1 MKDTIPGAIS
11 GMTDSPAQR
20 ADAYDRPSAR
30 FDGEGHIDV
39 RASAAGS
46 CRRALWYAA
55 TGHEPAPPGDE
66 ALTVMETGRALE
78 PVVLRAMER
87 AGWEVASADASQ
99 PEAVTVPLTPAVT
112 VTGHPDATG
121 TPPLFEEET
130 VIEVKTRGPAAFKRW
145 QTLGAERS
153 HPDTVAQAALYTYGR
168 FGEARDAVIAVLDTG
183 DRAWD
188 FETVP
193 AERVEEAIERTRA
206 WLAPL
211 GDHYATH
218 GADPEALPKRDFE
231 AGSWR
236 CSSCPFLA
244 ICQPQAGEDTEAKDE
259 EAPEVSD
266 GEAREAVTA
275 YVAAREA
282 LREPEQAKRQALD
295 TLKAWMRHKGS
306 AKTELKGH
314 TVSLV
319 RSTRYT
325 VDHKKLNAL
334 LDAETRKEIVTEQ
347 TSESVR
353 IT

>member
-1 MKDTIPGAIS
+1 MKETIPGAIS
-11 GMTDSPAQR
+11 GTTDPPGKR

-30 FDGEGHIDV
+30 FDGKGHIDV

-78 PVVLRAMER
+78 PVVLRAMQR
-87 AGWEVASADASQ
+87 AGWEVAPADAARPTPVTVRLTPQ
-99 PEAVTVPLTPAVT
+99 VAVT
-112 VTGHPDATG
+112 GNPDATG
-121 TPPLFEEET
+121 TPPLFGEEA
-130 VIEVKTRGPAAFKRW
+130 VIEVKTRGPSAFKRW

-153 HPDTVAQAALYTYGR
+153 HPDTVAQAALYTYGL
-168 FGEARDAVIAVLDTG
+168 FGEERDAVIAVLDTG

-193 AERVEEAIERTRA
+193 AERVEDALERTRA

-211 GDHYATH
+211 GDHYANH
-218 GADPEALPKRDFE
+218 GPNPDVLPERDFE

-244 ICQPQAGEDTEAKDE
+244 TCQPQAEEETEED
-259 EAPEVSD
+259 EAPEVTD
-266 GEAREAVTA
+266 EQARSSVTA

-295 TLKAWMRHKGS
+295 TLKAWMRRRDS
-306 AKTELKGH
+306 AKAELRGH

-319 RSTRYT
+319 RSTRYA
-325 VDHKKLNAL
+325 VDHKRLNAL

-347 TSESVR
+347 ISQSVR

>member
-1 MKDTIPGAIS
+1 MKESPDMPG
-11 GMTDSPAQR
+11 QR
-20 ADAYDRPSAR
+20 AEAHDRPIAR
-30 FDGEGHIDV
+30 FDGQGHIDV
-39 RASAAGS
+39 RASAAGN

-78 PVVLRAMER
+78 PVVLRAMQR
-87 AGWEVASADASQ
+87 GGWEVAPADSDH
-99 PEAVTVPLTPAVT
+99 PTPVTVQLTPEVT

-121 TPPLFEEET
+121 TPPLFGEEA
-130 VIEVKTRGPAAFKRW
+130 VIEVKTRGPSAFKRW

-168 FGEARDAVIAVLDTG
+168 FGEARDAVIAVLGTG

-188 FETVP
+188 HEVIP
-193 AERVEEAIERTRA
+193 AERVEDALERTRQ

-211 GDHYATH
+211 GVHYTTH
-218 GADPEALPKRDFE
+218 GADPEALPERDFE

-244 ICQPQAGEDTEAKDE
+244 TCQPQEEEEEMAEN

-266 GEAREAVTA
+266 EEARKAVTA

-295 TLKAWMRHKGS
+295 TLKAWMRRKDS
-306 AKTELKGH
+306 AKAELKGH

-319 RSTRYT
+319 RSTRYA
-325 VDHKKLNAL
+325 VDHKRLNAL

-353 IT
+353 IA

>member
-1 MKDTIPGAIS
+1 MKETLHPPG
-11 GMTDSPAQR
+11 TR

-30 FDGEGHIDV
+30 FDGQGHIDV

-78 PVVLRAMER
+78 PVVLRAMQR
-87 AGWEVASADASQ
+87 AGWEVAPADAALPTS
-99 PEAVTVPLTPAVT
+99 VTVRLTPEVT

-121 TPPLFEEET
+121 TPPLFGEEA
-130 VIEVKTRGPAAFKRW
+130 VIEVKTRGPSAFKRW

-153 HPDTVAQAALYTYGR
+153 HPDTVAQAALYTYGL

-188 FETVP
+188 SETVP
-193 AERVEEAIERTRA
+193 AERVEDALERTRA

-211 GDHYATH
+211 GAHYAAH
-218 GADPEALPKRDFE
+218 GPDPEALPERDFE
-231 AGSWR
+231 AGHWR

-244 ICQPQAGEDTEAKDE
+244 ACQPQAGEETGAEED
-259 EAPEVSD
+259 EAPHVSD
-266 GEAREAVTA
+266 GEAAEAVTA
-275 YVAAREA
+275 YVAARET

-306 AKTELKGH
+306 AKAELKGH
-314 TVSLV
+314 TISLV
-319 RSTRYT
+319 RSTRYA
-325 VDHKKLNAL
+325 VDHKRLNAL
-334 LDAETRKEIVTEQ
+334 LDADTRREIVAEQ

>member
-1 MKDTIPGAIS
+1 MKESPDPPG
-11 GMTDSPAQR
+11 TR
-20 ADAYDRPSAR
+20 ADAYDRPGAR

-39 RASAAGS
+39 RASAAGN

-55 TGHEPAPPGDE
+55 TGHEPASPGDE
-66 ALTVMETGRALE
+66 ALTVMETGRVLE

-87 AGWEVASADASQ
+87 AGWEVSPADSNH
-99 PEAVTVPLTPAVT
+99 PVPVTVQLTPRVT

-121 TPPLFEEET
+121 TPPLFGEEA

-153 HPDTVAQAALYTYGR
+153 HPDAVAQAALYTYGL

-188 FETVP
+188 SETVP
-193 AERVEEAIERTRA
+193 AERVEEALERTRQ

-211 GDHYATH
+211 GDHYAAH
-218 GADPEALPKRDFE
+218 GADPDVLPERDFE

-244 ICQPQAGEDTEAKDE
+244 TCQPQAEEETGEAED

-266 GEAREAVTA
+266 EEARKAVTA
-275 YVAAREA
+275 YVAARET

-295 TLKAWMRHKGS
+295 TLKAWMRHTGS
-306 AKTELKGH
+306 AKAEIKGH

-319 RSTRYT
+319 RSKRYA
-325 VDHKKLNAL
+325 VDHKRLNAL
-334 LDAETRKEIVTEQ
+334 LDSETRKEVVTEQ

>member
-1 MKDTIPGAIS
+1 MKETIPGAIS
-11 GMTDSPAQR
+11 GTTDPPGKR
-20 ADAYDRPSAR
+20 ADTYDRPSAR
-30 FDGEGHIDV
+30 FDGQGHIDV
-39 RASAAGS
+39 RASAAGN
-46 CRRALWYAA
+46 CRRALWYTA
-55 TGHEPAPPGDE
+55 TGHEPAPPRDE
-66 ALTVMETGRALE
+66 ALTVMESGRALE

-87 AGWEVASADASQ
+87 AGWEVAPADSNHPA
-99 PEAVTVPLTPAVT
+99 AVTVPLTPEVT

-121 TPPLFEEET
+121 TPPLFGEEA

-153 HPDTVAQAALYTYGR
+153 HPDAVAQAALYTYGR
-168 FGEARDAVIAVLDTG
+168 FGEPRDAVIAVLDTG

-188 FETVP
+188 SETVP
-193 AERVEEAIERTRA
+193 AERVEEALERTRA

-218 GADPEALPKRDFE
+218 GPDPESLPERDFE

-244 ICQPQAGEDTEAKDE
+244 TCQPQADE
-259 EAPEVSD
+259 ESAEDPTPEVSD
-266 GEAREAVTA
+266 EEAREAVTA
-275 YVAAREA
+275 YVASREA

-295 TLKAWMRHKGS
+295 TLKAWMRGKGS
-306 AKTELKGH
+306 AKAELKGH

-319 RSTRYT
+319 RSTRYA
-325 VDHKKLNAL
+325 VDHKRLNAV
-334 LDAETRKEIVTEQ
+334 LDAETRKEIVAEQ

>member
-1 MKDTIPGAIS
+1 MKESPDPPG
-11 GMTDSPAQR
+11 TR
-20 ADAYDRPSAR
+20 AEAYDRPSAR

-39 RASAAGS
+39 RASAAGN

-78 PVVLRAMER
+78 PVVLRAMQR
-87 AGWEVASADASQ
+87 VGWEVAPADSNHPAS
-99 PEAVTVPLTPAVT
+99 VTVQLTPAVT

-121 TPPLFEEET
+121 TPPLFGEEA

-153 HPDTVAQAALYTYGR
+153 HPDAVAQAALYTYGR

-188 FETVP
+188 SETVP
-193 AERVEEAIERTRA
+193 AERVEEALERTRA

-211 GDHYATH
+211 GDHYAAH
-218 GADPEALPKRDFE
+218 GPDPEALPERDFE

-244 ICQPQAGEDTEAKDE
+244 ACQPQAEEERVADE
-259 EAPEVSD
+259 ETPEVSD
-266 GEAREAVTA
+266 GEAREAVAA

-282 LREPEQAKRQALD
+282 LREPEGAKRQALD
-295 TLKAWMRHKGS
+295 TLKAWMRRKGS
-306 AKTELKGH
+306 AKAEVKGH

-319 RSTRYT
+319 RSTRYA
-325 VDHKKLNAL
+325 VDHKRLNAL
-334 LDAETRKEIVTEQ
+334 LDPEARAEIVTEL

>member
-11 GMTDSPAQR
+11 GTTDPPAQR
-20 ADAYDRPSAR
+20 EDAYDRPSAR

-39 RASAAGS
+39 RASAAGN

-66 ALTVMETGRALE
+66 ALTVMETGCALE

-87 AGWEVASADASQ
+87 AGWEVTPADSDH
-99 PEAVTVPLTPAVT
+99 PEAVPVQLTPTVT

-121 TPPLFEEET
+121 TPPLFGGEA

-153 HPDTVAQAALYTYGR
+153 HPDAVAQAALYTYGR

-188 FETVP
+188 YETVP
-193 AERVEEAIERTRA
+193 AERVEDALERTRA

-211 GDHYATH
+211 GAHLAAH
-218 GADPEALPKRDFE
+218 GPDPAVLPERDFE

-244 ICQPQAGEDTEAKDE
+244 TCQPQAEEESAEDQ
-259 EAPEVSD
+259 APEVSD
-266 GEAREAVTA
+266 EEAREAVTA

-295 TLKAWMRHKGS
+295 TLKAWMRRKDS
-306 AKTELKGH
+306 AKAELKGH

-319 RSTRYT
+319 RSTRYG
-325 VDHKKLNAL
+325 VDHKRLNAL
-334 LDAETRKEIVTEQ
+334 LDAETRREIVTEQ
-347 TSESVR
+347 TSESIR

>member
-1 MKDTIPGAIS
+1 MKETTPGAIS
-11 GMTDSPAQR
+11 GTTDPPGTR
-20 ADAYDRPSAR
+20 ADVYDRPSAR
-30 FDGEGHIDV
+30 FDGQGHIDV

-87 AGWEVASADASQ
+87 AGWEVAPADPAQ
-99 PEAVTVPLTPAVT
+99 PAAVTVQLTRAVT

-121 TPPLFEEET
+121 TPPLFGEEA
-130 VIEVKTRGPAAFKRW
+130 VIEVKTRGPSAFKRW

-153 HPDTVAQAALYTYGR
+153 HPDAVAQAALYTYGL

-193 AERVEEAIERTRA
+193 AERVEGALERTRA

-211 GDHYATH
+211 GDHFTAH
-218 GADPEALPKRDFE
+218 GADPEAVPERDFE

-236 CSSCPFLA
+236 CFSCPFLA
-244 ICQPQAGEDTEAKDE
+244 TCQPQAGEETAEDE

-266 GEAREAVTA
+266 EEAREAVTA
-275 YVAAREA
+275 YVSARET

-314 TVSLV
+314 TVTLV
-319 RSTRYT
+319 RSTRYA
-325 VDHKKLNAL
+325 VDHKRLNAL
-334 LDAETRKEIVTEQ
+334 LDAETRREIVTEQ

>member
-1 MKDTIPGAIS
+1 MKESPDMPG
-11 GMTDSPAQR
+11 TR

-66 ALTVMETGRALE
+66 GLTVMETGQALE

-87 AGWEVASADASQ
+87 AGWEILPADSDH
-99 PEAVTVPLTPAVT
+99 PTSVTVPLTPGVT

-121 TPPLFEEET
+121 TPPLFGEEAI
-130 VIEVKTRGPAAFKRW
+130 IEVKTRGPSAFKRW

-153 HPDTVAQAALYTYGR
+153 HPDAVAQAALYTYGR
-168 FGEARDAVIAVLDTG
+168 FGEPRDAVIAVLDTG
-183 DRAWD
+183 DRTWD
-188 FETVP
+188 YEVIP
-193 AERVEEAIERTRA
+193 AERVEDALERTRA

-211 GDHYATH
+211 GDHFTVN
-218 GADPEALPKRDFE
+218 GPDPEALPERDFE

-244 ICQPQAGEDTEAKDE
+244 TCQPQNGEQADEEKTEDEASEVSDE
-259 EAPEVSD
+259 EA
-266 GEAREAVTA
+266 RKAVTA
-275 YVAAREA
+275 YLAARET

-295 TLKAWMRHKGS
+295 TLKAWMRQKGS
-306 AKTELKGH
+306 AKAELKGH
-314 TVSLV
+314 AVSLV
-319 RSTRYT
+319 RSKRYA
-325 VDHKKLNAL
+325 VDHKRLNAL

>member
-1 MKDTIPGAIS
+1 MKESPDMPG
-11 GMTDSPAQR
+11 QR
-20 ADAYDRPSAR
+20 AEAYDRPSAR
-30 FDGEGHIDV
+30 FDGKGHIDV
-39 RASAAGS
+39 RASAAGN
-46 CRRALWYAA
+46 CRRALWYDA

-66 ALTVMETGRALE
+66 ALTVMETGQALE

-87 AGWEVASADASQ
+87 AGWEVTPADPER
-99 PEAVTVPLTPAVT
+99 PEAVTVQVTPEVT

-121 TPPLFEEET
+121 TPPLFGGES
-130 VIEVKTRGPAAFKRW
+130 VIEVKTRGPSAFKRW

-153 HPDTVAQAALYTYGR
+153 HPDAVAQAALYTYGR

-188 FETVP
+188 HEVIP
-193 AERVEEAIERTRA
+193 AERIEDTLARTRD
-206 WLAPL
+206 WLTPL
-211 GDHYATH
+211 GDHLTAH
-218 GADPEALPKRDFE
+218 GPDPEVLPERDFE

-244 ICQPQAGEDTEAKDE
+244 TCQPQAGEDTGAEEVAED

-266 GEAREAVTA
+266 EEARKAVTA
-275 YVAAREA
+275 YVAARET

-295 TLKAWMRHKGS
+295 TLKAWMRRKGS
-306 AKTELKGH
+306 AKAEVKGH
-314 TVSLV
+314 TVSLA
-319 RSTRYT
+319 RSKRYA
-325 VDHKKLNAL
+325 VDHKRLNAL